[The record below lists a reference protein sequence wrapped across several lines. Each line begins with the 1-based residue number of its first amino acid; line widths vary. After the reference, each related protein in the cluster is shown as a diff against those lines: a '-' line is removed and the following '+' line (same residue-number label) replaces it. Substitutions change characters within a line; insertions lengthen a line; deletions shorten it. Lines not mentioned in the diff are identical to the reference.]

1 MVIEKRVKLN
11 IIGITFSQI
20 QAGAY
25 ALVLKEENGIRRIP
39 IIIGTPEAQSIAIF
53 LENLHPPRPLSHDL
67 FVAILNNLQVVVKE
81 VYIHKFEEGV
91 FYANIVLNNGVKDI
105 FIDSR
110 TSDAIALAVRVDA
123 PIYITEEIMKQES
136 TEIEVDAFMD
146 DLEQNEVEAPSLEE
160 MEAERLQNELN
171 KAILVEDYEK
181 AVHIRDLI
189 NKAR

>member
-11 IIGITFSQI
+11 VIGITFSQV

-67 FVAILNNLQVVVKE
+67 FVTILNHLQVAVKE

-91 FYANIVLNNGVKDI
+91 FYANIVLHNGVKDI
-105 FIDSR
+105 SIDSR
-110 TSDAIALAVRVDA
+110 TSDAIALAVRVSA
-123 PIYITEEIMKQES
+123 PIYITEEIMKKES
-136 TEIEVDAFMD
+136 TEIEVDTFMD
-146 DLEQNEVEAPSLEE
+146 DLEIEGEMPSPEV
-160 MEAERLQNELN
+160 MEVERLQSELD

-181 AVHIRDLI
+181 AVYIRDLM
-189 NKAR
+189 NKAK